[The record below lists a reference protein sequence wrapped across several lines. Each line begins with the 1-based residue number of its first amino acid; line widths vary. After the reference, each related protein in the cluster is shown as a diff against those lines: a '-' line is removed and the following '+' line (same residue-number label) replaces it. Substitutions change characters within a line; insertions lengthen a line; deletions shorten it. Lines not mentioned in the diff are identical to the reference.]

1 MTLTTTNGD
10 SSLWAALV
18 AAQAEMR
25 DPFKDAS
32 NPHFKSRFVT
42 LKSVLDSVRPCL
54 HKHGLVLTQHVDF
67 DADRIWVD
75 SRITHKSG
83 QSTTCRV
90 PVIVVKDRDPQ
101 AMGSAI
107 TYARRYGAAAICG
120 VAPSDDDDD
129 GEAAAAPPRQQS
141 AAPKPKAA
149 SKGPVA
155 NAVSKA
161 FASALEPFELVEHAV
176 QAIRE
181 SSTADD
187 LAAIGKRV
195 AVSKF
200 EGEDKAIARGAYLA
214 QQHKLENA

>member
-129 GEAAAAPPRQQS
+129 GEAAAAPPRQQ
-141 AAPKPKAA
+141 PKTKAA
-149 SKGPVA
+149 AKPNAAIAGAVA
-155 NAVSKA
+155 TAPFDLVEQAVSA
-161 FASALEPFELVEHAV
+161 INAAAGLGLDVVGRRISASGFTGE
-176 QAIRE
+176 
-181 SSTADD
+181 D
-187 LAAIGKRV
+187 LATVREAY
-195 AVSKF
+195 
-200 EGEDKAIARGAYLA
+200 ARRREALA
-214 QQHKLENA
+214 GDQP